1 MPAFTTPAA
10 LRRLSRTGSLR
21 APTSPS
27 SPTTASQAPSTQPL
41 ATPPTSTASPGTD
54 PSPSPRPSSPLA
66 PLENESIVLRA
77 ARAYERDRQR
87 AKKTKERSERE
98 RHKLQKQQQRAS
110 AGGGAGPGPDGRAPR
125 QHQHQHAREG
135 SVRKVIGVP
144 GSGVNG
150 ADAVLAPAV
159 GSLCVGVEEIIA
171 DVVERESRARG
182 DVSPERPLEV
192 PIEELMKPGKTRRS
206 KAGEFEMIPGMPV
219 VIALDEHLAEDAELD
234 EPWEHISADELNE
247 KRVAPPSYATV
258 VATTA

>member
-27 SPTTASQAPSTQPL
+27 SPANASTQPPTT
-41 ATPPTSTASPGTD
+41 APTSTTSPGSD
-54 PSPSPRPSSPLA
+54 PSPSPRPSSPLV

-87 AKKTKERSERE
+87 VKKTKERAERE
-98 RHKLQKQQQRAS
+98 RHKLQKQQQRATT
-110 AGGGAGPGPDGRAPR
+110 AGGGAGPGSDGRAPR
-125 QHQHQHAREG
+125 QHAREA
-135 SVRKVIGVP
+135 SARKAVASP
-144 GSGVNG
+144 GSGMNG
-150 ADAVLAPAV
+150 ADAVLKPAV

-182 DVSPERPLEV
+182 DVSPERPREV
-192 PIEELMKPGKTRRS
+192 PLEELVKPGRARRT
-206 KAGEFEMIPGMPV
+206 KAGEFEMIPGIPV
-219 VIALDEHLAEDAELD
+219 VIALDEHIAEDAELD
-234 EPWEHISADELNE
+234 EPWEHISADELDE

>member
-27 SPTTASQAPSTQPL
+27 SPTNASQAPSTQPL
-41 ATPPTSTASPGTD
+41 PLAPATTASPGSD
-54 PSPSPRPSSPLA
+54 LSPSPRPSSPLA

-87 AKKTKERSERE
+87 AKKTKERAERE

-110 AGGGAGPGPDGRAPR
+110 AGGGAGSGPDGRAPR
-125 QHQHQHAREG
+125 QYQHQREG
-135 SVRKVIGVP
+135 SARKVVAAP
-144 GSGVNG
+144 ASGVNG

-159 GSLCVGVEEIIA
+159 GAVCVGVEEIIA
-171 DVVERESRARG
+171 DVVEREGRARG
-182 DVSPERPLEV
+182 DVSLERPLEV
-192 PIEELMKPGKTRRS
+192 PLEELVKPGKARRS
-206 KAGEFEMIPGMPV
+206 KAGEFEIIPGMPV
-219 VIALDEHLAEDAELD
+219 VIALDEHVVEDAELD
-234 EPWEHISADELNE
+234 EPWEHISADELDE